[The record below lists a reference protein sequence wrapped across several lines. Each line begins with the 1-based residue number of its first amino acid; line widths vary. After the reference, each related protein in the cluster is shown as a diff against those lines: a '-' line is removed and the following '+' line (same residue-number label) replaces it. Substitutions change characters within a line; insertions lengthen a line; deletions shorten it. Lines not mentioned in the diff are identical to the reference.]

1 MKNLFILSY
10 FFITTTFAFGQSVTI
25 TPNASGAS
33 IIDVSSTDKGFLP
46 PRMTTAQRNAISS
59 PTSGLLV
66 YDTDLSDIYLY
77 DVVWVKATFTNA
89 PLVLI
94 SATVTPIKGVNSLG
108 GSNNSGVMGEATSNT
123 GGTGVYGVASNINPT
138 GGGNWGVYG
147 ENLATNDK
155 GYGVYAR
162 HWGAGTAL
170 QAQSLSGTG
179 VRSVSQSGMAGEF
192 INSSDTELTLAGTAL
207 GKSTAIRGY
216 ATQEGTG
223 VHGIS
228 NTGTGLLGFSGTGN
242 GLYVEVNAGSAAAA
256 RIVNNSGTGKAIDA
270 NNNSSANPTL
280 SLTNANVNGRALEIN
295 GQIRIPSGGSNRAI
309 FNHGTSAANIV
320 GNYTILSYPNALVSD
335 FLIVTQTIG
344 AGGNPNVIGVNFA
357 GGAWTIYNVN
367 GAAMPVNTAYNV
379 LVIKQ

>member
-1 MKNLFILSY
+1 MKNLFILS
-10 FFITTTFAFGQSVTI
+10 FFFMTTAFAFGQSVTI

-46 PRMTTAQRNAISS
+46 PRMTTAQRNAIIS

-66 YDTDLSDIYLY
+66 YDTDLKDIYMY
-77 DVVWVKATFTNA
+77 DIAWVKATFTTA
-89 PLVLI
+89 PLELT
-94 SATVTPIKGVNSLG
+94 SNTVTPIKGVNSLG
-108 GSNNSGVMGEATSNT
+108 GSNNSGVMGETTSNT
-123 GGTGVYGVASNINPT
+123 GGTGVYGVSSTINPT

-147 ENLATNDK
+147 ENLSVNDL

-170 QAQSLSGTG
+170 QAQSLSGTS

-192 INSSDTELTLAGTAL
+192 ITSSDIALALAGTAL
-207 GKSTAIRGY
+207 GKGTAIRGN
-216 ATQEGTG
+216 ATQEGVG

-228 NTGTGLLGFSGTGN
+228 STGTALFGFSGTGN
-242 GLYVEVNAGSAAAA
+242 GLYAETNGGTAATA
-256 RIVNNSGTGKAIDA
+256 RIVNNNGTGKAIDA
-270 NNNSSANPTL
+270 NNNSAANPTL
-280 SLTNANVNGRALEIN
+280 SLTNANANGRALEIN

-309 FNHGTSAANIV
+309 FNHGTAAANIV
-320 GNYTILSYPNALVSD
+320 GNYTILSYPNALVTD
-335 FLIVTQTIG
+335 FLMVTQTIG
-344 AGGNPNVIGVNFA
+344 AGGNPNVIGVNYA

-367 GAAMPVNTAYNV
+367 GNPMPVNTAYNV